1 MAERYLAVD
10 LGSSGGKVLLGEL
23 TQDGKLR
30 IEEAGRFATPRSFIG
45 GHVCVNVYAIYDR
58 IFEILAGLGRK
69 GIRIA
74 GFGAD
79 SWASDFGIVNPRGEL
94 LGLPVFYRDKR
105 TDGMPEEVEKVIS
118 YEALYKLTTQRRI
131 QDATLCQL
139 LAVKR
144 EEPELLEGGNRF
156 LHLGDLL
163 MYFFS
168 GRVCSEISVASY
180 SQLFSMRKQ
189 EWEQEV
195 FDLFGLP
202 GSLKPPVVWSGRCLG
217 QISESLAGR
226 LGLNRFEVIAPPV
239 HDTSAAGVAVPAR
252 PGENWAFISTG
263 SWYLVSM
270 ELSEPADLSLS
281 YQYNLSNTALAF
293 GKTLLKRNVCAMWI
307 IQECR
312 QAWERRGIACSY
324 DSIAAMAARAEPFY
338 GFIDTDD
345 PAFYNPEDMTE
356 AVVSW
361 LEQTGQRRVG
371 QNDVGQMARII
382 YESIAFKCRYGLEAL
397 QRTTGRRVD
406 TLYVVGGTSKV
417 AFLNE
422 MLASALNLPV
432 TAGPGEAAAAG
443 NLLMQAVGAGELSG
457 DEEARAVMQRSVAL
471 ERFEPKEAGAWD
483 LHYQEFRQLCGLQY
497 F

>member
-1 MAERYLAVD
+1 MTNNYLAAD
-10 LGSSGGKVLLGEL
+10 LGSSGGKVFLGTL
-23 TQDGKLR
+23 TKEGKLTMR
-30 IEEAGRFATPRSFIG
+30 EAGRFATPRVFFR
-45 GHVCVNVYAIYDR
+45 GHLSINVYEIYDK
-58 IFEILAGLGRK
+58 IFQILEQLGRE
-69 GIRIA
+69 GIVLS
-74 GFGAD
+74 GFGVD
-79 SWASDFGIVNPRGEL
+79 SWASDFGIVNPQGEL

-105 TDGMPEEVEKVIS
+105 TEGMQEEVEQVIS
-118 YEALYKLTTQRRI
+118 YRDLYKLTTQRRI
-131 QDATLCQL
+131 QDSTLCQL

-189 EWEQEV
+189 AWEQEV

-443 NLLMQAVGAGELSG
+443 NLLMQAGGAGELSG